1 MQQAYI
7 LIDRDGVINHDS
19 DDYIKSA
26 EEWHPIEGSLEAI
39 ALFNQQ
45 GYKVIV
51 ITNQSGISRGY
62 YDQTTLDEI
71 HQKMQHLAASEGGKI
86 DDIYICPHG
95 PEDGCNC
102 RKPAPGL
109 LLQFAEQHQVN
120 LAEIYFIGDKLSDI
134 QAATDAGAKPLLVK
148 TGKGEKT
155 LQNNPNLNIPV
166 FNNLY
171 DAAKFIIK
179 EK

>member
-1 MQQAYI
+1 MQQAYV

-19 DDYIKSA
+19 DNYIKSA
-26 EEWHPIEGSLEAI
+26 QEWQPIAGSLEAI

-45 GYKVIV
+45 GYKIIV

-62 YDQTTLDEI
+62 YDQDTLAEM
-71 HQKMQHLAASEGGKI
+71 HQKMQRLAAYEGGRI

-109 LLQFAEQHQVN
+109 LLQFAEQHQAN